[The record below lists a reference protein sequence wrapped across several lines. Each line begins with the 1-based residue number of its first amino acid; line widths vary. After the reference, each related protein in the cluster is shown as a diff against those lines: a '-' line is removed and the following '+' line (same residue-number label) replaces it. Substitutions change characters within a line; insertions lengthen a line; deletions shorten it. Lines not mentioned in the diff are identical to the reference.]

1 MMPADQCNNTLL
13 QFNRDANQA
22 SLRNGITLG
31 QVCTHD
37 PQARNDACVGDSGG
51 PLQIT
56 ELSGLSTIVGVT
68 SFGISCGS
76 ALPSISTRV
85 AFYLDWIEDIV
96 WPDL

>member
-1 MMPADQCNNTLL
+1 MPVDQCNKTLL
-13 QFNRDANQA
+13 QFNRDADQS
-22 SLRNGITLG
+22 SLRGGIILG
-31 QVCTHD
+31 QLCTYD

-56 ELSGLSTIVGVT
+56 KLSGVSTIVGVT

-76 ALPSISTRV
+76 TLPSISTRV